1 MNPYQALGVM
11 PGASPDE
18 LRRAWRRRAL
28 ETHPDHGGDDAS
40 FTLVHRAYVS
50 LSARTAAQGGPVLVR
65 HMDVTALALRW
76 CRRRRDRNIR
86 PRVV

>member
-1 MNPYQALGVM
+1 MNPYQVLGVT
-11 PGASPDE
+11 PGASHDE
-18 LRRAWRRRAL
+18 LRRAWRQRAL

-40 FTLVHRAYVS
+40 FSLVRRAYAS
-50 LSARTAAQGGPVLVR
+50 LSARAAAQNGPVLVR
-65 HMDVTALALRW
+65 RMDVTALALRW